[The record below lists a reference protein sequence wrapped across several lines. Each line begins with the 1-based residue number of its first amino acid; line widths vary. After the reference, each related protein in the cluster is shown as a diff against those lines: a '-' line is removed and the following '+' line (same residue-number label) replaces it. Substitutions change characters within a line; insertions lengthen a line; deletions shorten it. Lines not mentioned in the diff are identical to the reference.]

1 MSSQARSL
9 LITFMLVLL
18 MAVAIATVPFIVGFD
33 VIQLENKLSES
44 SVTELTQELLLAISV
59 LLFLITAVR
68 RPESRGFLVLV
79 TGFLACMLIRE
90 GDMWFDLITKGFW
103 VYPATL
109 CAAVSI
115 YLAIRN
121 RGTVLLPMNVYT
133 RSQSFAIM
141 AVGLLIVIVFSR
153 LFGTHS
159 LWLEIMQHDYEA
171 FYKTVIQEGIELLGY
186 WLVFAGSV
194 LHYRKNWASTQER

>member
-1 MSSQARSL
+1 MSSQARALMKTITLFL
-9 LITFMLVLL
+9 LL
-18 MAVAIATVPFIVGFD
+18 AVMIATVPITVTFD
-33 VIQLENKLSES
+33 VVQLDNRVGET

-59 LLFLITAVR
+59 LLFLITAIR

-90 GDMWFDLITKGFW
+90 GDMWFDLISHGFW

-115 YLAIRN
+115 YAAKRN
-121 RGTVLLPMNVYT
+121 RGTVLSSMGEYT
-133 RSQSFAIM
+133 RSQSFAFM
-141 AVGLLIVIVFSR
+141 AVGLLIVLVFSR
-153 LFGTHS
+153 LFGTQS
-159 LWLEIMQHDYEA
+159 LWQEIMQNNYDP

-186 WLVFAGSV
+186 WLVLAGSV
-194 LHYRKNWASTQER
+194 LHYSKNRAHPQV

>member
-1 MSSQARSL
+1 MSSQARALMKTITLFL
-9 LITFMLVLL
+9 LL
-18 MAVAIATVPFIVGFD
+18 AVMIATVPITVTFD
-33 VIQLENKLSES
+33 VVQLDNRVGET

-59 LLFLITAVR
+59 LLFLITAIR

-90 GDMWFDLITKGFW
+90 GDMWFDLITHGFW

-115 YLAIRN
+115 YLAIRS
-121 RGTVLLPMNVYT
+121 RGTISSSMDNYT
-133 RSQSFAIM
+133 RSQSFAFM
-141 AVGLLIVIVFSR
+141 AVGLLIVLVFSR
-153 LFGTHS
+153 LFGTHG
-159 LWLEIMQHDYEA
+159 LWQEIMQHNYDP

-186 WLVFAGSV
+186 WLVLAGSV
-194 LHYRKNWASTQER
+194 LNYLKDWASSQ

>member
-1 MSSQARSL
+1 MSSQARALMTTIMLFFSL
-9 LITFMLVLL
+9 
-18 MAVAIATVPFIVGFD
+18 AVMIATVPFIVRFD
-33 VIQLENKLSES
+33 VIQLDNKVGES

-59 LLFLITAVR
+59 VLFLISAIR
-68 RPESRGFLVLV
+68 RPESLGFLVLV

-90 GDMWFDLITKGFW
+90 GDMWFDLISHGFW

-115 YLAIRN
+115 YVAIRN
-121 RGTVLLPMNVYT
+121 RGTVLSSMGEYT
-133 RSQSFAIM
+133 RSQSFAFM

-153 LFGTHS
+153 LFGTQS
-159 LWLEIMQHDYEA
+159 LWQEIMQNNYDP

-186 WLVFAGSV
+186 WLVLAGSV
-194 LHYRKNWASTQER
+194 LHYSKNRAHPQV

>member
-1 MSSQARSL
+1 MSSQARALMTTIMLFFSL
-9 LITFMLVLL
+9 
-18 MAVAIATVPFIVGFD
+18 AVMIATVPFIVRFD
-33 VIQLENKLSES
+33 VIQLDNKVGES

-59 LLFLITAVR
+59 VLFLISAIR

-90 GDMWFDLITKGFW
+90 GDMWFDLISHGFW

-115 YLAIRN
+115 YVAIRN
-121 RGTVLLPMNVYT
+121 RGTVLSSMGEYT
-133 RSQSFAIM
+133 RSQSFAFM

-153 LFGTHS
+153 LFGTQS
-159 LWLEIMQHDYEA
+159 LWQEIMQNNYDP

-186 WLVFAGSV
+186 WLVLAGSV
-194 LHYRKNWASTQER
+194 LHYSKNRAHPQV